1 MNQTQN
7 RPTAPAEPSA
17 RLAQRAGFVVRMLL
31 AAIAVLWVA
40 LCVAVGPLYW
50 CDGSIADWSW
60 ANTLYFLLA
69 AVAMSALIYSF
80 VSWGKNSAAGTKS
93 KLHIRCA
100 RFFRNLVQ
108 RIPQRFPKR
117 FTQRFTQRI
126 PASTRTAI
134 RENFRRFFRKLGR
147 AIQACTN
154 SPTKLFVCYLII
166 WLWVPATLVSAFGA
180 DIFSQA
186 REFSWAWNQ
195 FTGLKQQ
202 YIGFFSFVPM
212 DIYPTAHYLWPEHP
226 VYLTDQ
232 HNIILTLLYGGV
244 LTFSRYISGSN
255 DLGFVFL
262 SVLQYVFAAFCCA
275 ATTHRVCNVPAPGS
289 PISDTRWHPARV
301 DYTTNTLIQ
310 SPAHGEHNHT
320 PLYLESSS
328 SPVRFSVLA
337 WFALCPLAVFSTVS
351 LTKSPLFAFAF
362 VWWLGIF
369 MQLHL
374 YPKHKV
380 SWKIYAALALSS
392 TVMLASAKYA
402 WYLIVAQA
410 LILIISQRRRWWLFA
425 VSLLIPTLIIHG
437 GVSFAIDRGVIISG
451 DPIESRGIQLQ
462 QIARIAKK
470 DPQSI
475 SEEAQKLIAPI
486 FNLDQMAKAYYA
498 NDADPVKSSGIQSK
512 RVSYKWRTVTESDM
526 QEFNAAWK
534 AIVQESP
541 VVALDAFLAKV
552 YGYFNVVDHPYV
564 AMDYYVDSRYV
575 TSQTD
580 WIGYYNAAWR
590 EHVTTVTRA
599 VSNVPVLGWPL
610 HGNFYVTLTLALGAA
625 EILLKRYRT
634 IAWQMPLVL
643 LMGVMISAPANNF
656 ERHML
661 PVAFSFAAVCIM
673 FARDNWRERE
683 RQQAIANS
691 DLR

>member
-1 MNQTQN
+1 M
-7 RPTAPAEPSA
+7 PAETPSC
-17 RLAQRAGFVVRMLL
+17 LAQRAGFSLRMLL
-31 AAIAVLWVA
+31 IAIAVLWVA
-40 LCVAVGPLYW
+40 LCVAAGPLYW
-50 CDGSIADWSW
+50 SDSSIANWSW
-60 ANTLYFLLA
+60 SNTLYFLLA
-69 AVAMSALIYSF
+69 AMAMSLLIYAF
-80 VSWGKNSAAGTKS
+80 VSWGKHSADGTQSELQK
-93 KLHIRCA
+93 RCT
-100 RFFRNLVQ
+100 RFF
-108 RIPQRFPKR
+108 QRFG
-117 FTQRFTQRI
+117 QRFTRRFNQHVTSRI
-126 PASTRTAI
+126 PTKVLS
-134 RENFRRFFRKLGR
+134 NFRNFSRTFGH
-147 AIQACTN
+147 AIQVCTN
-154 SPTKLFVCYLII
+154 SPTKLFICYLII

-180 DIFSQA
+180 DINSQA

-212 DIYPTAHYLWPEHP
+212 DIYPTAHYLWPDNP

-232 HNIILTLLYGGV
+232 HNIILTLFYGGV

-255 DLGFVFL
+255 DLGLAAL
-262 SVLQYVFAAFCCA
+262 SVLQYIFAAFCCA
-275 ATTHRVCNVPAPGS
+275 ATTHRVCNVPAPGL
-289 PISDTRWHPARV
+289 PIPDTRWHPARV
-301 DYTTNTLIQ
+301 DYATSTLIQ
-310 SPAHGEHNHT
+310 SPASSEQRT
-320 PLYLESSS
+320 PYYLEPSSS
-328 SPVRFSVLA
+328 AVRFSVLL
-337 WFALCPLAVFSTVS
+337 WFALCPLAVFSTIS

-380 SWKIYAALALSS
+380 SWKVYTALAISS
-392 TVMLASAKYA
+392 TIMLASAKYA

-410 LILIISQRRRWWLFA
+410 LIMIIAQRRRWWLFA
-425 VSLLIPTLIIHG
+425 VSLLIPTLLIHG
-437 GVSFAIDRGVIISG
+437 GVSYAIDRGAIISG

-475 SEEAQKLIAPI
+475 SDKAQKLIDPI

-526 QEFNAAWK
+526 QDFNAAWK
-534 AIVQESP
+534 EIVKNSP

-564 AMDYYVDSRYV
+564 AMDYYIDNRYV
-575 TSQTD
+575 TNQTE
-580 WIGYYNAAWR
+580 WIGYYNSTWRAQVSAA
-590 EHVTTVTRA
+590 TRA
-599 VSNVPVLGWPL
+599 VSNVPLLGWPL
-610 HGNFYVTLTLALGAA
+610 HGNFYVILTLALGAA
-625 EILLKRYRT
+625 EILLKRYRS
-634 IAWQMPLVL
+634 IAWQIPLVL

-661 PVAFSFAAVCIM
+661 PVAFSFAALCIM
-673 FARDNWRERE
+673 FARDNLRERE
-683 RQQAIANS
+683 KHS
-691 DLR
+691 K